1 MRDLN
6 YKHLHY
12 FWVVAKEGGVNRA
25 ANKLGVAA
33 QTISGQLA
41 LLERS
46 LGVALFAPAGRGLA
60 LTEAGR
66 GFDTHIGTFL
76 NKPMPET
83 TCVFCGQCVGVC
95 PTNALKPVKAW
106 ELEQA
111 EATA

>member
-66 GFDTHIGTFL
+66 TALST
-76 NKPMPET
+76 
-83 TCVFCGQCVGVC
+83 
-95 PTNALKPVKAW
+95 PTASSAS
-106 ELEQA
+106 A
-111 EATA
+111 SR